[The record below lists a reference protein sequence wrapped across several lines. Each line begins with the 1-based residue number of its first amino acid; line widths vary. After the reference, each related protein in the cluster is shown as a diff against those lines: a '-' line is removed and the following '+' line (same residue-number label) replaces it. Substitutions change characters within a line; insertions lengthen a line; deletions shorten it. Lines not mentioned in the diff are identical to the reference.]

1 VRIVFFYN
9 IIAPKTGVAGAGRV
23 VIGGRESYTK
33 PLIMNTTSM
42 LKLVARP
49 YLGYGNLLDCKSSS
63 LFIRICFK
71 EPYG

>member
-1 VRIVFFYN
+1 MDR
-9 IIAPKTGVAGAGRV
+9 G
-23 VIGGRESYTK
+23 VIGGRESDTK

>member
-1 VRIVFFYN
+1 MH
-9 IIAPKTGVAGAGRV
+9 GEGEGE
-23 VIGGRESYTK
+23 VIGGRESDTK

-49 YLGYGNLLDCKSSS
+49 YLGYGNHLDCKSSS